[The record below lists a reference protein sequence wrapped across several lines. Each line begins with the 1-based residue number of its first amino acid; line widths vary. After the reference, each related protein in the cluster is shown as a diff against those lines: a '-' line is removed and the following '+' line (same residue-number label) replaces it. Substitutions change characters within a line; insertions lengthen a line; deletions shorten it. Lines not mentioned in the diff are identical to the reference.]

1 MLTQEDI
8 QRERLESIEKGLM
21 DYRSEKKAARAEGYA
36 EGFAEGYAEG
46 FTEGLAVSRLIGQIR
61 IIQAF
66 LGEDQTPVNDLDTLP
81 EDSLKE
87 MCSRLY
93 EAARQ
98 AGFPVS
104 GLLSPT
110 MSSESS

>member
-8 QRERLESIEKGLM
+8 QRERLESIEKGRM
-21 DYRSEKKAARAEGYA
+21 DYRSEKKAAHAEGYAEGYA
-36 EGFAEGYAEG
+36 EGFAEG
-46 FTEGLAVSRLIGQIR
+46 LAIVPLIGQIQ
-61 IIQAF
+61 ILQA
-66 LGEDQTPVNDLDTLP
+66 LLREDQTPVDDLDALS

-93 EAARQ
+93 ESARQ

-104 GLLSPT
+104 RSLFPT
-110 MSSESS
+110 VSSEPS

>member
-8 QRERLESIEKGLM
+8 QRERLESIEKGRM
-21 DYRSEKKAARAEGYA
+21 DYRSEKKAAHAEGYA
-36 EGFAEGYAEG
+36 EGFAEG
-46 FTEGLAVSRLIGQIR
+46 LAIVPLIGQIQ
-61 IIQAF
+61 ILQA
-66 LGEDQTPVNDLDTLP
+66 LLREDQTPVDDLDALS

-93 EAARQ
+93 ESARQ

-104 GLLSPT
+104 RSLFPT
-110 MSSESS
+110 VSSEPS

>member
-1 MLTQEDI
+1 MLTQEDF

-21 DYRSEKKAARAEGYA
+21 DYRSEKKAARRVG
-36 EGFAEGYAEG
+36 
-46 FTEGLAVSRLIGQIR
+46 RLIGQI
-61 IIQAF
+61 QVLQVF
-66 LGEDQTPVNDLDTLP
+66 LHKTPTSVDELDALSEDT
-81 EDSLKE
+81 LKE

-104 GLLSPT
+104 RLSIPT
-110 MSSESS
+110 VSSEPS